1 MYSKLSARKRETN
14 LVVVCLLCSCCSV
27 SGGTSRCLGTRTSGQ
42 QRPGRTWGV
51 EASFSG
57 ETRGQWT
64 RNYVRAAMFGLR
76 GEASEL
82 VLQHCNIDARN
93 DFYLFRE

>member
-1 MYSKLSARKRETN
+1 
-14 LVVVCLLCSCCSV
+14 SV

-64 RNYVRAAMFGLR
+64 RNYVRAAVFGLR
-76 GEASEL
+76 GKKGLKSVCSSSTSPL
-82 VLQHCNIDARN
+82 SYSNLC
-93 DFYLFRE
+93 F